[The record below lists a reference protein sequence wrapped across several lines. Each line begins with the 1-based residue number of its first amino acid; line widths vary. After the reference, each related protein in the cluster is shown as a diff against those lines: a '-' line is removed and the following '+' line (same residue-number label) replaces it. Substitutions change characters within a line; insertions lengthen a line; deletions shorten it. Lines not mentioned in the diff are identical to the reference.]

1 MTSHS
6 RLSSFT
12 LVAACCLV
20 AGSLLAGCSG
30 GSSSDAP
37 STASAGAVASDRVA
51 AGMPAKAQ
59 GFDATR
65 TSADGGSGVEQQ
77 AVISHGEVSLRS
89 TDVAAARSEV
99 RRLAHRQHG
108 TVTSDR
114 TESDEHGV
122 AVSARLVLRVP
133 TPRFAGAMEA
143 LRGVGELDWAG
154 SDTRDVTTRV
164 IDTQARL
171 HAQRRSVHRVETL
184 LSRAQD
190 LRDIVLIESE
200 LSKRQAALDS
210 LEQQSQYLADQ
221 TSMATITVD
230 IDRSRHATPTPH
242 EDHTGFLAGLAAGW
256 HGLTTVAVAAATA
269 LGAVL
274 PFAVVLALLAALAWP
289 AVRVAR
295 RRRTPPATPPA
306 AEA

>member
-1 MTSHS
+1 MTSRS
-6 RLSSFT
+6 RRSSFT
-12 LVAACCLV
+12 LAAACCLV

-30 GSSSDAP
+30 GSASDAP
-37 STASAGAVASDRVA
+37 STASAGAGSSDRVA
-51 AGMPAKAQ
+51 AGVPAKDQA
-59 GFDATR
+59 FDATR
-65 TSADGGSGVEQQ
+65 AAADGGSEVEHQ
-77 AVISHGEVSLRS
+77 AEISHGDVSLRS
-89 TDVAAARSEV
+89 SDVAAARSEV

-108 TVTSDR
+108 KVPSDS
-114 TESDEHGV
+114 TESDEHGR
-122 AVSARLVLRVP
+122 AVSAHLVLRVP
-133 TPRFAGAMEA
+133 TSRFSGAMEA
-143 LRGVGELDWAG
+143 LRGVGELAWAG

-164 IDTQARL
+164 IDTRVRL

-230 IDRSRHATPTPH
+230 IARAHHATPTRH
-242 EDHTGFLAGLAAGW
+242 EDHTGFLAGLSAGW
-256 HGLTTVAVAAATA
+256 HGLTTVTVAAATA

-289 AVRVAR
+289 ALRVAR
-295 RRRTPPATPPA
+295 RRHRPATPSTPA
-306 AEA
+306 G

>member
-1 MTSHS
+1 MSS
-6 RLSSFT
+6 RSRRSSFT
-12 LVAACCLV
+12 LAAACCLV

-30 GSSSDAP
+30 GSASDAP
-37 STASAGAVASDRVA
+37 SAAARVASNAWSLAGTPA
-51 AGMPAKAQ
+51 A
-59 GFDATR
+59 T
-65 TSADGGSGVEQQ
+65 
-77 AVISHGEVSLRS
+77 
-89 TDVAAARSEV
+89 RSEV

-108 TVTSDR
+108 TVPSDS
-114 TESDEHGV
+114 TESDQDGR
-122 AVSARLVLRVP
+122 AVSAHLVLRVP
-133 TPRFAGAMEA
+133 TSRFSGAMEA
-143 LRGVGELDWAG
+143 LRGVGELAWAG

-164 IDTQARL
+164 IDTRVRL

-230 IDRSRHATPTPH
+230 IARAHHATPTRH
-242 EDHTGFLAGLAAGW
+242 EDHTGFLAGLSAGW
-256 HGLTTVAVAAATA
+256 HGLTTVTVAAATA

-289 AVRVAR
+289 ALRVAR
-295 RRRTPPATPPA
+295 RRHRPATPSTPA
-306 AEA
+306 G

>member
-1 MTSHS
+1 MTSRS
-6 RLSSFT
+6 RHSSFA
-12 LVAACCLV
+12 LAAACCLV

-37 STASAGAVASDRVA
+37 SSAGAVSSDRVA
-51 AGMPAKAQ
+51 AGAPAEAQ
-59 GFDATR
+59 AYEATR
-65 TSADGGSGVEQQ
+65 ASSDGGSGVEQQ

-89 TDVAAARSEV
+89 SDVAAARLEV
-99 RRLAHRQHG
+99 RRLARRHHG
-108 TVTSDR
+108 KVTSDS
-114 TESDEHGV
+114 TESDEHGK
-122 AVSARLVLRVP
+122 AASAHLVLRVP
-133 TPRFAGAMEA
+133 TPRFSGAMEA
-143 LRGVGELDWAG
+143 LRGVGELARAG

-164 IDTQARL
+164 IDTRVRL
-171 HAQRRSVHRVETL
+171 HAQRRSVHRIETL
-184 LSRAQD
+184 LGRAQD

-230 IDRSRHATPTPH
+230 IDRVRHTTPPRH
-242 EDHTGFLAGLAAGW
+242 EDHTGFLAGLSAGW
-256 HGLTTVAVAAATA
+256 HGLTTVTVAAATA

-289 AVRVAR
+289 ALRVAR
-295 RRRTPPATPPA
+295 RRHRPATPSTPG
-306 AEA
+306 